1 VGVFSHF
8 PSNVS
13 IEGLVYAKGGA
24 NMMKVV
30 EKHTS
35 KTIKNFNDLLAEDLK
50 DDILTFLRTE
60 NLKNNAK
67 GFEFESMLYLLLD
80 KEYFKKVIA
89 ILKKRQIFEP
99 HVWAFSVLHLD
110 LEDQDLISDLL
121 YYMNSEKDAS
131 ILNGITHLKSSLLT
145 LHE

>member
-13 IEGLVYAKGGA
+13 IEGLVHAKGGA

-35 KTIKNFNDLLAEDLK
+35 KTIKNLNDLLAEDLK

-67 GFEFESMLYLLLD
+67 GFVFESMLYLLLD

-99 HVWAFSVLHLD
+99 QMWAFSVLHLD